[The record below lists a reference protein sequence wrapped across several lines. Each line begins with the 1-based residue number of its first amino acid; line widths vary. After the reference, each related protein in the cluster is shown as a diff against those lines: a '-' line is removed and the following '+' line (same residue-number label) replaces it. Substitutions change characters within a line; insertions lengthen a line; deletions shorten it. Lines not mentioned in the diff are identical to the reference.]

1 MNLTSYAYVL
11 NNTDK
16 VNTLL
21 KSKCLIDQPITKDFV
36 DYLYNQ
42 GQRINSTNY
51 IRSGN
56 LTAQNC
62 LKANLTFKN
71 ET

>member
-42 GQRINSTNY
+42 GQRINSSNY
-51 IRSGN
+51 MRSGN

-62 LKANLTFKN
+62 SKANLTFKN